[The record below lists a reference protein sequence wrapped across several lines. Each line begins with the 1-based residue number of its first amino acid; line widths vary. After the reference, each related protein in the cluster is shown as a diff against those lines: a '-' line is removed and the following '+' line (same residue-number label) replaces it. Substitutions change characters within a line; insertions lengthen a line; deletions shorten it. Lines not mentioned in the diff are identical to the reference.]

1 MSIKKLVFVKLV
13 QKFLQKI
20 GRGEGK
26 SILKYLKYGVI
37 ALFIFAIF
45 ILGLLVFG
53 IIKFFEFLFPI
64 IGGSFVATTEILQNV
79 PESQVIVQVA
89 SEEMRNIIKMA
100 PIMQGDAG
108 QVVDGVLQKVE
119 QAKNTFEKYQELL
132 P

>member
-37 ALFIFAIF
+37 ALFIFTVL
-45 ILGLLVFG
+45 ILGLLIFG
-53 IIKFFEFLFPI
+53 IIKFFELFFPF
-64 IGGSFVATTEILQNV
+64 IGESFVATTEILQNV

-89 SEEMRNIIKMA
+89 SEEMRNMIKMA